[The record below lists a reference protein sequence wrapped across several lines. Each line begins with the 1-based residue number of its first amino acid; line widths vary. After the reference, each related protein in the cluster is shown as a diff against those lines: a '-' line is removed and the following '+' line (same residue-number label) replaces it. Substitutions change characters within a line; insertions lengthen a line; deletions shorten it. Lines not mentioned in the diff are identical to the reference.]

1 MGAMGEAALV
11 EFRDLTVSYGAVPAL
26 AGVAGAFPPGPT
38 GLLGPN
44 GAGKTTLLKTL
55 LGFLRPD
62 RGHLTAFG
70 LDPGQTP
77 LEVRRRIGYMPEVDC
92 HLPGMTAAAFVSFA
106 GELSGLPRNEAISRG
121 HEVLYYVGL
130 GEARY
135 RTVDTYSTGMKQR
148 VKLAQALVHDP
159 DLLLLDEP
167 TNGLDP
173 EGRDEMLGLI
183 RDVSTRRGMS
193 LILCSHLL
201 RDVEQ
206 VCETV
211 IVLNQGR
218 VAAAGPIAE
227 LTGPRRSVYDIRL
240 KGDAAALLTDLK
252 DLGCDWREA
261 EDGYRVF
268 LSDGLGP
275 ELIFRAARDCGVQV
289 RFLRPG
295 AESLEDVFLRALG
308 HGGTDGTAG
317 KGNGIETET
326 RTASSAHSVASHD
339 RVRGVRG
346 E

>member
-1 MGAMGEAALV
+1 MEGMAEAALV
-11 EFRDLTVSYGAVPAL
+11 EFRDLTVSYGAVQAL
-26 AGVAGAFPPGPT
+26 AGVSGAFPPGAT

-62 RGHLTAFG
+62 GGGLSAFG
-70 LDPGQTP
+70 LDPVRVP
-77 LEVRRRIGYMPEVDC
+77 LDVRRRIGYMPEVDC
-92 HLPGMTAAAFVSFA
+92 HLPGMTAAAFVAFA
-106 GELSGLPRNEAISRG
+106 GELSGLPRDEAISRG

-159 DLLLLDEP
+159 ELLLLDEP

-173 EGRDEMLGLI
+173 EGREEMLGLI
-183 RDVSTRRGMS
+183 QDVSARRGMS

-201 RDVEQ
+201 HDVER
-206 VCETV
+206 VCQTV
-211 IVLNQGR
+211 VVLNQGK

-227 LTGPRRSVYDIRL
+227 LTGPRRPVYDVRL
-240 KGDAAALLTDLK
+240 KGDAAALLTDLQ
-252 DLGCDWREA
+252 DLGCEWREA

-275 ELIFRAARDCGVQV
+275 ELIFRAAKDCGVQV
-289 RFLRPG
+289 RYLRPG
-295 AESLEDVFLRALG
+295 VESLEDVFLRALG
-308 HGGTDGTAG
+308 HEADGTAG
-317 KGNGIETET
+317 KETGMTTDT
-326 RTASSAHSVASHD
+326 RTASSERLVARND
-339 RVRGVRG
+339 QALRD
-346 E
+346 

>member
-1 MGAMGEAALV
+1 VGEPLV
-11 EFRDLTVSYGAVPAL
+11 EFRDLAVSYGPLQAL
-26 AGVAGAFPPGPT
+26 GGVTGVFLPGAT

-62 RGHLTAFG
+62 AGSLTAFG
-70 LDPGQTP
+70 LDPGLRP

-92 HLPGMTAAAFVSFA
+92 HISGMTASAFVALA
-106 GELSGLPRNEAISRG
+106 GELSGMPRDEAISRS

-173 EGRDEMLGLI
+173 AGREEMLALVG
-183 RDVSTRRGMS
+183 DVATRRGIS
-193 LILCSHLL
+193 LVLCSHLL
-201 RDVEQ
+201 RDVER
-206 VCETV
+206 VCSSV
-211 IVLNQGR
+211 VVLNQGR
-218 VAAAGPIAE
+218 VAAAGELAT
-227 LTGPRRSVYDIRL
+227 LTGARRFAFDVRV
-240 KGDAAALLTDLK
+240 KGAAAAFLTDLK
-252 DLGCDWREA
+252 DAGCEWREG

-268 LSDGLGP
+268 LGDDVGP
-275 ELIFRAARDCGVQV
+275 ELLFRTARECGVQI
-289 RFLRPG
+289 RHLRPA

-308 HGGTDGTAG
+308 HEVQD
-317 KGNGIETET
+317 
-326 RTASSAHSVASHD
+326 
-339 RVRGVRG
+339 
-346 E
+346 

>member
-11 EFRDLTVSYGAVPAL
+11 EFADLTVSYGAVPAL
-26 AGVAGAFPPGPT
+26 AGVSGAFPPGPT

-62 RGHLTAFG
+62 RGQLTAFG
-70 LDPGQTP
+70 LDPGRTP

-92 HLPGMTAAAFVSFA
+92 HLPGMTAAAFVAFA
-106 GELSGLPRNEAISRG
+106 GELSGLPRDEAISRG

-206 VCETV
+206 VCESV
-211 IVLNQGR
+211 IVLNQGK
-218 VAAAGPIAE
+218 VAASGPIAE
-227 LTGPRRSVYDIRL
+227 LTGPRRSVYDVRL

-252 DLGCDWREA
+252 DLGCEWREA
-261 EDGYRVF
+261 DDGYRVF

-289 RFLRPG
+289 RYLRPG
-295 AESLEDVFLRALG
+295 SESLEDVFLRALG
-308 HGGTDGTAG
+308 HGTGGTAG
-317 KGNGIETET
+317 KETGIETET
-326 RTASSAHSVASHD
+326 RTASSERSVARQD
-339 RVRGVRG
+339 RALG